1 VEILAKIFTT
11 NTLIEKISMMRLSY
25 LFNPIVIIT
34 GIVANGLTII
44 QCKSAQAVGF
54 FPSYPISNFTFL
66 NSNTNGSVNTIK
78 ANDENSIS
86 LIGGNAPSF
95 ATSGLTNYTTNAV
108 GDGLFS
114 FAWGYITSDAAAL
127 YDPFFVLIN
136 NVAIQLTDNS
146 NIKNQSGF
154 YSTNVSVGDTIGWRI
169 TTLDNDGGNAIAR
182 ISLFNA
188 PRPNPPAPNPPN
200 TPVPEPFTIIGTLIG
215 GTAAFRM
222 REKLKLAANK
232 E

>member
-11 NTLIEKISMMRLSY
+11 NTLIEKISMMRLSH
-25 LFNPIVIIT
+25 LFNPIIIIT

-54 FPSYPISNFTFL
+54 FPYYPISNFTFL
-66 NSNTNGSVNTIK
+66 NSNTNGSVNTIN
-78 ANDENSIS
+78 AYSQGRIS
-86 LIGGNAPSF
+86 LSGGNDPSV
-95 ATSGLTNYTTNAV
+95 TTGGLTTYTTNAV

-114 FAWGYITSDAAAL
+114 FVWGYSTSDAAAL

-136 NVAIQLTDNS
+136 NVAIQLTDS
-146 NIKNQSGF
+146 NIKDQSGF
-154 YSTNVSVGDTIGWRI
+154 YSTNVNVGDTIGWRI

-188 PRPNPPAPNPPN
+188 PGPNPPAPNPPN

-215 GTAAFRM
+215 GTAAIRM
-222 REKLKLAANK
+222 RKKLNATSK
-232 E
+232 